1 MGKYVTLLYIFQ
13 VSCKC
18 VSIHSQFKKKKTCTM
33 NVDDIHRQIVHYSLM
48 IGISLSSILEMRTS
62 GLAPEVLGMLR
73 GCLNT

>member
-1 MGKYVTLLYIFQ
+1 
-13 VSCKC
+13 
-18 VSIHSQFKKKKTCTM
+18 M